1 MDKFLQSQD
10 SVRTIGPIH
19 LDLLVRLAKASSAA
33 CKSRTIR
40 QMHTTLLAHTAAMH
54 APCLN
59 VEFVSICAALYA
71 PTTATAT
78 ASLVPSV
85 LCILAS
91 VVQEARGVRFV
102 SLLLAIV
109 RACAGS
115 MSRADIDMA
124 RRLGGECG
132 DVPMTRELQV
142 CVCVCVMNDIYQRAS
157 LGSTIEIGIVPLR
170 Y

>member
-1 MDKFLQSQD
+1 
-10 SVRTIGPIH
+10 
-19 LDLLVRLAKASSAA
+19 
-33 CKSRTIR
+33 
-40 QMHTTLLAHTAAMH
+40 
-54 APCLN
+54 
-59 VEFVSICAALYA
+59 
-71 PTTATAT
+71 
-78 ASLVPSV
+78 
-85 LCILAS
+85 
-91 VVQEARGVRFV
+91 VRFV